1 MAPHLSPQLRERI
14 VAWRYEHGKS
24 AREIA
29 ELADCSER
37 TIYDILRLHRDFG
50 QTSNPFARQN
60 ARPRSLELDDIH
72 YICWRVIRLILFTGR
87 TSSSLPTMEPSWNL
101 TRVILP
107 SNHGILM
114 ELDAR
119 HPPFQPWNPHG
130 TQIRL
135 ILFTRHT
142 SSSLPTME
150 SSWNS
155 MCVILPSNHGTLMEL
170 DVHHPPFQPWNPH
183 GTQIR
188 LILFTRR
195 ASSSLPTME
204 PSWNSV

>member
-72 YICWRVIRLILFTGR
+72 YIYSILEANPGLYIDEIQQQLHST
-87 TSSSLPTMEPSWNL
+87 TSSIVMNANL
-101 TRVILP
+101 NKLQSITAGQIVCRVSAIG
-107 SNHGILM
+107 HCMQG
-114 ELDAR
+114 
-119 HPPFQPWNPHG
+119 
-130 TQIRL
+130 
-135 ILFTRHT
+135 
-142 SSSLPTME
+142 
-150 SSWNS
+150 
-155 MCVILPSNHGTLMEL
+155 
-170 DVHHPPFQPWNPH
+170 
-183 GTQIR
+183 
-188 LILFTRR
+188 
-195 ASSSLPTME
+195 
-204 PSWNSV
+204 